1 MTPLI
6 LYALFA
12 GGMGWSIHKKKWG
25 FTAFFGAMMLWMIIV
40 QIAIAMMSSHATTF

>member
-1 MTPLI
+1 MTPLL

-25 FTAFFGAMMLWMIIV
+25 ATAFFAAMLIWMCIN
-40 QIAIAMMSSHATTF
+40 QIAIAISMRPVAF